1 VTAHALS
8 GMPILRRADV
18 EEAMRDDECGGSPH
32 HLSILA
38 AISLAAILVGCEK
51 KQAAAPDI
59 RPVRT
64 VTVEPGAGAERTTL
78 TGEIRA
84 PV

>member
-1 VTAHALS
+1 
-8 GMPILRRADV
+8 MPILRRADV
-18 EEAMRDDECGGSPH
+18 EEAMRDDECGGGAPH